1 METMSHW
8 KVLPDNYNP
17 SWGGYEMLGSGTAAS
32 VRIISILSTCL
43 DSAGGEMRLK
53 RSLTL
58 IIVICCLQTWSLLR
72 QICRQTCEWQKVE
85 LVGFH
90 VARCE
95 HHTGLQKMLLGARGS
110 SQECFCV
117 PSSYERACAP
127 VFF

>member
-1 METMSHW
+1 MRSMPYQVAVTSSHSWICAEHSSNIRVGPLSEFCSSFGIAMQRMETMSHW

-53 RSLTL
+53 RALTL

-72 QICRQTCEWQKVE
+72 QTCRQTCEWQKVE
-85 LVGFH
+85 
-90 VARCE
+90 
-95 HHTGLQKMLLGARGS
+95 
-110 SQECFCV
+110 
-117 PSSYERACAP
+117 
-127 VFF
+127 